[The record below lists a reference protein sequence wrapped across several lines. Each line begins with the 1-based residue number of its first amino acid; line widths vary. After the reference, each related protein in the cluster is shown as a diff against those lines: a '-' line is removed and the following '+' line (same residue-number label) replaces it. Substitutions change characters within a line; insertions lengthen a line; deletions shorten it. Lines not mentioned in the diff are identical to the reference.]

1 MVIKLYSFI
10 AVMFLSCSSCEKEL
24 HELSLSKT
32 PYSGDELRV
41 DGYYYSNLT
50 SVDDIAIAVFYRDGV
65 CFNVYTRIESQDTL
79 NFIEKDI
86 LQDKSIIST
95 FVSTPTNIGVFKIKE
110 KSIEFETWEAGRDI
124 ITFSNYGKILNDTTF
139 LITKQVN
146 NDSGKSY
153 SEKLTY
159 RFRQYSPKPNCTN
172 TFIK

>member
-1 MVIKLYSFI
+1 
-10 AVMFLSCSSCEKEL
+10 MFLSCSSCEKEL